1 MFWRSYERRMYS
13 GRMYSAKKELT
24 HILNEIFSCIDL
36 LFTTQLKLGTQSGIY
51 SPLRSN
57 CYQQI
62 GVCTIQS
69 ENLLSS
75 TI

>member
-13 GRMYSAKKELT
+13 AKEELT
-24 HILNEIFSCIDL
+24 HILIETFSCIDL
-36 LFTTQLKLGTQSGIY
+36 LFTTQLKLVTQSGIY

-62 GVCTIQS
+62 GVCIIQS